1 MKGKTNNL
9 RQKNKTKTIFL
20 CLISALILSFLFRA
34 TTLFN
39 YNQESMNFS
48 NKMPQSSNS
57 NAPEQHWNRT
67 WGGNG
72 NDSAICIA
80 LDSSDNIYII
90 GIYNVTSEPSS
101 SISSS
106 NNIVAQ
112 PPPTNFGGDV
122 VLLKYDSSGEY
133 QWNKTWGGSGRDEGR
148 SIAVDSSDN
157 IYLVGNSAEGGVV
170 FLKYDSSGELIWDK
184 SWSNDSSAMAIT
196 IDSVDNIYITGR
208 QSGSVIIWK
217 YNSLGVYQWERTW
230 EGGVFSHMGYGI
242 AVDSSINIYLT
253 GNMYVMGSFYDSFLL
268 KYDSSGVLQW
278 NTTWG
283 GSEFDMGTSIAIDSS
298 NNILIAGITSS
309 YGAGGFDIFLVAFD
323 SSGQLQWNTTW
334 GGSEFDG
341 GWDILTLDQSGN
353 IYIGAGTG
361 SYGAGLID
369 GILLNYSS
377 TGQQQW
383 NTTWG
388 GSGDDGFNS
397 IIVDSSDN
405 IFLTG
410 YTESFGA
417 GGGDI
422 ILVKYSHSTKTPDN
436 GFEISGYDLF
446 SLFGVIGLISII
458 IIKKWRKTTIS

>member
-1 MKGKTNNL
+1 MG
-9 RQKNKTKTIFL
+9 
-20 CLISALILSFLFRA
+20 SALILSLLIRA
-34 TTLFN
+34 TTSIN
-39 YNQESMNFS
+39 YEQESMSIS
-48 NKMPQSSNS
+48 NKMPQSSNG

-72 NDSAICIA
+72 NDTSICIA
-80 LDSSDNIYII
+80 LDSSDNIYIT

-106 NNIVAQ
+106 KDIVAQ

-122 VLLKYDSSGEY
+122 VLLKYDSSGIL
-133 QWNKTWGGSGRDEGR
+133 QWNTTWGGSGRDEGR
-148 SIAVDSSDN
+148 AIAVDSSDN

-184 SWSNDSSAMAIT
+184 SWSSLNSAMAIT
-196 IDSVDNIYITGR
+196 IDSVDNIFINGS

-230 EGGVFSHMGYGI
+230 EGGVLTDTGYGI
-242 AVDSSINIYLT
+242 AVDSSINIYIT
-253 GNMYVMGSFYDSFLL
+253 GLIYNSGSIYDLFLL
-268 KYDSSGVLQW
+268 KYDSSGNLQW

-283 GSEFDMGTSIAIDSS
+283 GSEFEVGTSIAIDSS
-298 NNILIAGITSS
+298 NNILIGGITSS
-309 YGAGGFDIFLVAFD
+309 YGAGEYDLFLVAFD

-341 GWDILTLDQSGN
+341 GWDILSLDQSGN
-353 IYIGAGTG
+353 IYIGAGTENF
-361 SYGAGLID
+361 GAGLMD

-388 GSGDDGFNS
+388 GSGNDGFNS

-410 YTESFGA
+410 YTDSFGA
-417 GGGDI
+417 GGDDI
-422 ILVKYSHSTKTPDN
+422 ILVKYSQSIIPVDGD
-436 GFEISGYDLF
+436 GFEISGYNLF
-446 SLFGVIGLISII
+446 SLFSAIGLISII
-458 IIKKWRKTTIS
+458 IIKKWRKSTISLSHNLNFTFLLKFF